1 MALTN
6 ELLKQ
11 KVDEVDEYVRK
22 TRGYLHEYPETS
34 GVEFETSKFLQKEL
48 TDMGYEIEM
57 VSTTGFIVTIETGKP
72 GKTIALRADIDAL
85 PMPESDMNLVGPKKW
100 VSKNEGACHACGHDA
115 HMAMLLGA
123 TKVINEIKSELSGK
137 ILLCLEEGEEIGTGW
152 PGMMEALSKKKIDA
166 IWGIHVTSFM
176 PAGTINIDAGPRM
189 AGVSVVDFDVVGRG
203 GHGSRPDLSV
213 NPVFGAANVLVG
225 LGTAWPNRI
234 DAEETVTLGLAT
246 IHGGTQNN
254 IFPDRVKITGTLRYF
269 STKEGQKACDVIR
282 QVATYTAKA
291 HNCEIEFAPGSLTI
305 NEPVINDDELA
316 AKFQKSL
323 TEVLPEGG
331 LTHGNRWFASESF
344 RKYREHAPSI
354 LAFLGIGNKEFG
366 SGAEHHNVHFD
377 IDEDALKIGVLSTVK
392 IVADYL
398 SK

>member
-34 GVEFETSKFLQKEL
+34 GKEFETSKFLQNEL
-48 TDMGYEIEM
+48 TEMGYEIEM

-85 PMPESDMNLVGPKKW
+85 PMPESDMNLVAPKKW

-115 HMAMLLGA
+115 HMAMLLGT
-123 TKVINEIKSELSGK
+123 TKVIDEIKSELSGT
-137 ILLCLEEGEEIGTGW
+137 ILLCFEEGEEIGTGW

-176 PAGTINIDAGPRM
+176 PTGTINIDAGPRM
-189 AGVSVVDFDVVGRG
+189 AGVSAVEMDVIGKG

-213 NPVFGAANVLVG
+213 NPVFGAANILIG

-246 IHGGTQNN
+246 IHGGTQAN
-254 IFPDRVKITGTLRYF
+254 IIPDKVTIGGTIRFF
-269 STKEGQKACDVIR
+269 STKEGEKACDVIR
-282 QVATYTAKA
+282 QVSANIARA
-291 HNCEIEFAPGSLTI
+291 HNCEVQFSEKSLI
-305 NEPVINDDELA
+305 VYNPVVNDDELA
-316 AKFQKSL
+316 NMFQSSL
-323 TEVLPEGG
+323 SEVLPEGSI
-331 LTHGNRWFASESF
+331 THGNRWFASESF
-344 RKYREHAPSI
+344 REYSRHAPSI

-377 IDEDALKIGVLSTVK
+377 IDEDALKMGVLSTVK
-392 IVADYL
+392 IVVDYL